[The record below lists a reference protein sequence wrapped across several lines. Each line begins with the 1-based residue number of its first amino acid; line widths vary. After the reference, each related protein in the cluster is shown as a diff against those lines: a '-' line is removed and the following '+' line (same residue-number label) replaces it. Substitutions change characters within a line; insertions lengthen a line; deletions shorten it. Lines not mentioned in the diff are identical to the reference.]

1 MSHKETTTE
10 NLRKLYDSVILYERN
25 KHAFVQKQMKP
36 IVVALRQLHAT
47 HSNDFKYIKS
57 ILYQIP
63 YGMTQSCISFT
74 PDNNERTIFIRR
86 PRGNDNDVP
95 TFVVNLTPGL
105 YISDD
110 AGEDVINFKHMAEH
124 RHISNLSLLQL
135 RITME
140 SNGFDCLNVTVY
152 NLPPSHLRGDL
163 EPTKIMR
170 FSTLEE
176 PVELTPEYNTDVV
189 KHGFS
194 ITRHMLLSFVTM
206 FADNFETFVENFID
220 QAHVHY
226 TRPTLQFVK
235 YDDVTDDNKTDDNKT
250 DVVTTE
256 SEELLK
262 KLNFDKW
269 SYEEKDAIYRAVW
282 LNHVKNDIKAFI
294 KDEDVTLT
302 EDQIDYIARLYVYDG
317 EYDCNLSYWDNLSNL
332 INEEKRSTSVLTKG
346 GFLS

>member
-10 NLRKLYDSVILYERN
+10 NLRKLYDSVILCERN

-36 IVVALRQLHAT
+36 VVDVLKQLHAA

-86 PRGNDNDVP
+86 PRGNDNDAP

-110 AGEDVINFKHMAEH
+110 AEEDVINFKHMAEH
-124 RHISNLSLLQL
+124 RHISNQSLLQL

-152 NLPPSHLRGDL
+152 NLPPSHLRNDL

-176 PVELTPEYNTDVV
+176 PVELTPEYNTDVI

-194 ITRHMLLSFVTM
+194 ITQHMLLSFVTM

-235 YDDVTDDNKTDDNKT
+235 CDDITDDNKM
-250 DVVTTE
+250 DVTNTE

-262 KLNFDKW
+262 KLNFDKL

-294 KDEDVTLT
+294 KDEDITLT
-302 EDQIDYIARLYVYDG
+302 EDQINYIGRLYVYDG

-332 INEEKRSTSVLTKG
+332 INEEKRSASVLTKG
-346 GFLS
+346 GFL

>member
-10 NLRKLYDSVILYERN
+10 NLRKLYDSVILCERN

-36 IVVALRQLHAT
+36 IVDALRQLHAT

-74 PDNNERTIFIRR
+74 PNNNERTIFIRR

-110 AGEDVINFKHMAEH
+110 AEEDVINFKHMAEH

-206 FADNFETFVENFID
+206 FADNFETFVKNFID

-262 KLNFDKW
+262 KLNFDKL

>member
-1 MSHKETTTE
+1 MSNKETIKNIHE
-10 NLRKLYDSVILYERN
+10 LYDSVILCERK
-25 KHAFVQKQMKP
+25 KHAFIQKQMKP
-36 IVVALRQLHAT
+36 IVDALKQLHTA
-47 HSNDFKYIKS
+47 HSNDFRYIKT

-95 TFVVNLTPGL
+95 TFVVNLTPEL

-110 AGEDVINFKHMAEH
+110 AEEDVVNFKRMAQH
-124 RHISNLSLLQL
+124 RHTSNLSLLQL

-152 NLPPSHLRGDL
+152 NLPPSHLRSDL

-194 ITRHMLLSFVTM
+194 ITQHMLLSFVNM

-250 DVVTTE
+250 DVVNTE

-262 KLNFDKW
+262 KLNFDEL

-282 LNHVKNDIKAFI
+282 LSHVKNDVKAFI
-294 KDEDVTLT
+294 KDQNIALN
-302 EDQIDYIARLYVYDG
+302 EDQIDHIAQLYVYDG
-317 EYDCNLSYWDNLSNL
+317 RYDCNLNYWNNLDNL
-332 INEEKRSTSVLTKG
+332 INEEFPS
-346 GFLS
+346 

>member
-1 MSHKETTTE
+1 MSDNKTIKTTE
-10 NLRKLYDSVILYERN
+10 NLRKLYDSVILCERN
-25 KHAFVQKQMKP
+25 KHAFIQKQMKP
-36 IVVALRQLHAT
+36 IVDVLKQLHAT

-63 YGMTQSCISFT
+63 YGMTQSCIRFT
-74 PDNNERTIFIRR
+74 PDSNERTVFVER
-86 PRGNDNDVP
+86 PHGNDDDVP
-95 TFVVNLTPGL
+95 TFIVNLSPRL

-110 AGEDVINFKHMAEH
+110 AEDNIVNFKHMAPN
-124 RHISNLSLLQL
+124 RSLLQL
-135 RITME
+135 RVTME

-152 NLPPSHLRGDL
+152 NLPPSHLRHDL
-163 EPTKIMR
+163 TPTKIMR

-176 PVELTPEYNTDVV
+176 PVELTPEYNTDVI
-189 KHGFS
+189 KNGFS

-220 QAHVHY
+220 QAHIHY
-226 TRPTLQFVK
+226 TRPTSQLVGH
-235 YDDVTDDNKTDDNKT
+235 DNITNDNET
-250 DVVTTE
+250 DVVNTE

-262 KLNFDKW
+262 KLHFDEL

-294 KDEDVTLT
+294 KDEDVALT
-302 EDQIDYIARLYVYDG
+302 EDQIDHIARLYVYDG

-332 INEEKRSTSVLTKG
+332 INEEK
-346 GFLS
+346 